1 MTNRSHEQTAR
12 QREQLLSFESVKRWM
27 GRETI
32 RSKKTTIGYLDH
44 LQVLLDRLGCNPD
57 ELVTRRIQDMAQTD
71 FAKRERLEQ
80 SVREFKQELSKESK
94 LKSLHCLKNR
104 DVSHKQCRCT
114 VVKNTDD

>member
-44 LQVLLDRLGCNPD
+44 LQVLLDHLGCNPD
-57 ELVTRRIQDMAQTD
+57 ELVARRIEDMAQTD

>member
-44 LQVLLDRLGCNPD
+44 LQVLLDHLGCNPD
-57 ELVTRRIQDMAQTD
+57 ELVARRIEDMVRINAIYERFRK
-71 FAKRERLEQ
+71 FADSLEDIYNRMREIDR
-80 SVREFKQELSKESK
+80 
-94 LKSLHCLKNR
+94 
-104 DVSHKQCRCT
+104 
-114 VVKNTDD
+114 